1 MTAGFHVDP
10 VRLRGASPRFD
21 AAADRLED
29 AAAALQ
35 AALAAEGPCWGG
47 DEAGQ
52 TFQRNY
58 LPQAEVTSNAL
69 AILVQALRGI
79 RAGLDASAG
88 TWDSCDQGAAGRFGG
103 GGGLR

>member
-1 MTAGFHVDP
+1 MTAGFQVDP

-29 AAAALQ
+29 AGKVLQ
-35 AALAAEGPCWGG
+35 AALAAEGPCWGA
-47 DEAGQ
+47 DQAGQ

-69 AILVQALRGI
+69 GTLVQALRGI
-79 RAGLDASAG
+79 RKGLDATAN

>member
-10 VRLRGASPRFD
+10 VRLRSTSPRLD

-29 AAAALQ
+29 AGSALQ

-47 DEAGQ
+47 DQAGR

-58 LPQAEVTSNAL
+58 LPQAEVTSEAL
-69 AILVQALRGI
+69 GALVQALRGI
-79 RAGLDASAG
+79 RKGLDASAG
-88 TWDSCDQGAAGRFGG
+88 TWDGCDQGAAGRFGG